1 MDYSAISNDP
11 EHPTGASPWGS
22 PRADRTSF
30 PTAGNGDI
38 PSSPLPGQH
47 HSSETAD
54 RDEEAIAQA
63 ADLSA
68 QLQSAQLGD
77 PDYGEEQSQFA
88 VHQSPADQQRQQL
101 PARYQT
107 GVRQPSRQ
115 PAPAY
120 KIQAKITGLERTGK
134 KDPILRFDVHVSRRV
149 NVGRCTVVVADLA
162 PLFHDRPISLN
173 SAPPNTAMFAGLTP
187 SLSSSLTTC
196 SRPIRKLLSPPCRR
210 QLLPL
215 GPEPMK
221 MKSGSRLQCNA
232 G

>member
-11 EHPTGASPWGS
+11 EHQGASPWGS
-22 PRADRTSF
+22 PRADRTPF
-30 PTAGNGDI
+30 PTSGNGDI
-38 PSSPLPGQH
+38 PSSPFPGQH

-77 PDYGEEQSQFA
+77 PDYGEEQSPFA

-134 KDPILRFDVHVSRRV
+134 KDPILRFDVHVSRLV
-149 NVGRCTVVVADLA
+149 NVVDVDALWWWLTLRRCSMTDQYPQIPYHPIPRCSPDSHRVCQARRPLA
-162 PLFHDRPISLN
+162 
-173 SAPPNTAMFAGLTP
+173 
-187 SLSSSLTTC
+187 
-196 SRPIRKLLSPPCRR
+196 
-210 QLLPL
+210 L
-215 GPEPMK
+215 GQ
-221 MKSGSRLQCNA
+221 SGSSGPRRAAASYSRWGWN
-232 G
+232 